1 MTTKSPA
8 RVKGAALRPVLGW
21 YERSFGGGPIRQAVA
36 RLPPAI
42 RADVEIRDGM
52 PIVLSNTWY
61 DARIVHALLDETVG
75 RLPPAERARVGREA
89 SRGAIEETAR
99 GVYKFVLE
107 QVVSPELYARHIQ
120 GLWRLLHDGGTRE
133 IRMVEQG
140 VAVSEIRDWP
150 GHHPILCVLTNE
162 TMAALFEVMGMK
174 DVVIQRECCVSDG
187 APLCRTHV
195 TWRKP

>member
-1 MTTKSPA
+1 MTAKGPA
-8 RVKGAALRPVLGW
+8 QVKGAALRPVLGW
-21 YERSFGGGPIRQAVA
+21 YERSFGGGPIRRAVE
-36 RLPPAI
+36 RLPPGI

-61 DARIVHALLDETVG
+61 DIRIVHALLDETVG
-75 RLPPAERARVGREA
+75 ALPVNQRARVAREA
-89 SRGAIEETAR
+89 SRAAIEETAR

-120 GLWRLLHDGGTRE
+120 GLWRLLHDGGLRE
-133 IRMVEQG
+133 IRIVTPG

-150 GHHPILCVLTNE
+150 GHHPVLCMLTNE
-162 TMAALFEVMGMK
+162 TMAALFEVMGMQ
-174 DVVIQRECCVSDG
+174 DVTIARESCVSDG